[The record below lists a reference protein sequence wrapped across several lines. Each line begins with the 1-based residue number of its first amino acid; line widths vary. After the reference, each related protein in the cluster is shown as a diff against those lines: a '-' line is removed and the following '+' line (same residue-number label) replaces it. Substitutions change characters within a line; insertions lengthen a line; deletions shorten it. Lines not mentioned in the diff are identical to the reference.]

1 MVVSNRSDKNFFFL
15 DLPRL
20 KVSGGSLER
29 RPKSSSE
36 DDLQWHPPFGLF
48 KAWGMDLLG
57 RPCSDL

>member
-1 MVVSNRSDKNFFFL
+1 MVVSNRSDKNFFFP

-20 KVSGGSLER
+20 KVSGGSLKR

-57 RPCSDL
+57 RPCVDL